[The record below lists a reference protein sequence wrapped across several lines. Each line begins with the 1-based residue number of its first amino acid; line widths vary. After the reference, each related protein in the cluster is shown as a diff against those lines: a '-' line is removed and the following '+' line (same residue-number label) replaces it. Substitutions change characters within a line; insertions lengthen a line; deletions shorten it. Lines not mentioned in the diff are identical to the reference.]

1 MASDL
6 GKFGE
11 GVDAFSDALSEG
23 NKFIRKGNK
32 AIKTGNSAI
41 KVLEGASSGGSKS
54 TSSKAKKAPTQTSVP
69 QQTAPQGTSVLDS
82 PIQNGYYTIP
92 APTGTRLIISQE
104 MSSTGQ
110 ERYLGA
116 HALESIMN
124 LMQGNEKC
132 GNIVVLD
139 KTKKP
144 SALYYS
150 SDAEGNI
157 YLKGTNKKINLQA
170 DGSNASV
177 ILSEEEF
184 AHIKEA
190 LQTKTNDV
198 TYFKTTQERGDA
210 EDSRAESGSWFSRN
224 WWKILLG
231 LVIAG
236 GIAWGG
242 IAIYNNRQEKKE
254 EKKLQQAIQNA
265 QANENSNTNTS
276 VNQASVASANTGLTG
291 TNITNEQINTQTN
304 LTNQGNSL

>member
-1 MASDL
+1 MTSGL
-6 GKFGE
+6 GNLGE
-11 GVDAFSDALSEG
+11 AVDALSDTTRDVTG
-23 NKFIRKGNK
+23 TFNK
-32 AIKTGNSAI
+32 AQRAGKQVGNALGMG
-41 KVLEGASSGGSKS
+41 KQ
-54 TSSKAKKAPTQTSVP
+54 SSKQAPSASKQAPSTP

-82 PIQNGYYTIP
+82 QVQMVNGKKYYTVP
-92 APTGTRLIISQE
+92 APTGTRLIIPKKISR
-104 MSSTGQ
+104 TGQ
-110 ERYLGA
+110 ERYIGA

-124 LMQGNEKC
+124 LMDGNEKC

-139 KTKKP
+139 ETQKP

-157 YLKGTNKKINLQA
+157 CLKGTNKKINLQA

-177 ILSEEEF
+177 ILSEKEF
-184 AHIKEA
+184 ESIAKA
-190 LQTKTNDV
+190 LRTKTSENDIA
-198 TYFKTTQERGDA
+198 YFKTMQERGDA

-231 LVIAG
+231 LVVAG

-276 VNQASVASANTGLTG
+276 VNQASVATASAGLTG

>member
-1 MASDL
+1 MVDVL
-6 GKFGE
+6 DRVDKFG
-11 GVDAFSDALSEG
+11 DAIDDARSEG
-23 NKFIRKGNK
+23 NKIIRTVNRTTKS
-32 AIKTGNSAI
+32 ATG
-41 KVLEGASSGGSKS
+41 LLGGASSGGSKS
-54 TSSKAKKAPTQTSVP
+54 KKAPTQTSVP

-82 PIQNGYYTIP
+82 QVQIVNGKKYYTVP
-92 APTGTRLIISQE
+92 APTGTRLIIPQKISR
-104 MSSTGQ
+104 TGQ
-110 ERYLGA
+110 ERYIGA

-124 LMQGNEKC
+124 LMDGNEKC

-139 KTKKP
+139 ETQKP

-157 YLKGTNKKINLQA
+157 CLKGTNKKINLQA

-177 ILSEEEF
+177 ILSEKEF
-184 AHIKEA
+184 ESIAKA
-190 LQTKTNDV
+190 LRTKTNENDIA
-198 TYFKTTQERGDA
+198 YFKTMQERGDA

-231 LVIAG
+231 LVVAG

-276 VNQASVASANTGLTG
+276 VNQASVATASAGLTG
-291 TNITNEQINTQTN
+291 TNITNDTGITTG
-304 LTNQGNSL
+304 LTNQNGNSL